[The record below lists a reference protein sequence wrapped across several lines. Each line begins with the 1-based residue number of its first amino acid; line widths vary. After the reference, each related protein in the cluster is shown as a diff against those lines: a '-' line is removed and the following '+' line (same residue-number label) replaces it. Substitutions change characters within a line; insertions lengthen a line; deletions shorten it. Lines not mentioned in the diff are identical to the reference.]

1 MCPGVTWPY
10 IPGNAIPLA
19 VDPPLA
25 GVDNPSGLFA
35 EDTAAGIAAAVDT
48 VAEHTA
54 ADRTE
59 VVVGHMEVGHT
70 AAAAVGTVADRMGFV
85 HRPVAAVAVVVN
97 NLADHT
103 GSDTVAAVAGI
114 AQTA

>member
-1 MCPGVTWPY
+1 MTWPY

-19 VDPPLA
+19 ADPPLA
-25 GVDNPSGLFA
+25 GADNPSGLVA

-48 VAEHTA
+48 E
-54 ADRTE
+54 ADRIGA
-59 VVVGHMEVGHT
+59 VVGHMEVGHT
-70 AAAAVGTVADRMGFV
+70 AAAVGTEADRMGFV
-85 HRPVAAVAVVVN
+85 HRPVAGVAVVVN

-103 GSDTVAAVAGI
+103 GSDTAAAVAGI

>member
-1 MCPGVTWPY
+1 M
-10 IPGNAIPLA
+10 A

-25 GVDNPSGLFA
+25 GADNPSGPFA

-48 VAEHTA
+48 EAEHTA

-59 VVVGHMEVGHT
+59 VVVGHT
-70 AAAAVGTVADRMGFV
+70 AAVGTEADRMGFV

-103 GSDTVAAVAGI
+103 GSDTAAAVAGI

>member
-19 VDPPLA
+19 ADQPLA
-25 GVDNPSGLFA
+25 GADNPSGPFA

-48 VAEHTA
+48 EAEHTA

-70 AAAAVGTVADRMGFV
+70 AAVGTEADRMGFV

-103 GSDTVAAVAGI
+103 GSDTAAAVAGI